1 MSDTMMNEK
10 DFSAALEAAR
20 TTVHSGGHPFSVA
33 WANGELS
40 LKQIGEWAVQ
50 HFYYI
55 DAIPQQFAQFF
66 CRLDD
71 LEARQH
77 MLENLLGEEMPDT
90 PEKRHP
96 NLLIKFGKACGMT
109 DEDFEKAEQN
119 GKVLASTRAMRSW
132 IWEMVN
138 VRHLAEGAAG
148 IMVALEGQLPTLYPK
163 YVEAM
168 RKMGLTDDDMEFFH
182 VHIEG
187 DTEHAHVGLE
197 ITNQYS
203 TTPELQQK
211 AISAVRASTEMRWRM
226 LDGINEAFVQNV
238 KQAAE

>member
-1 MSDTMMNEK
+1 MMNQK
-10 DFSAALEAAR
+10 DFYAALEGAR
-20 TTVHSGGHPFSVA
+20 APVHSGGHPFSKA
-33 WANGELS
+33 WADGDLS

-55 DAIPQQFAQFF
+55 DPIPQQFAQFF

-96 NLLIKFGKACGMT
+96 DLLVKFGKACGMS
-109 DEDFEKAEQN
+109 EDDFYKAEPR
-119 GKVLASTRAMRSW
+119 GKVLPSTRAMRSW
-132 IWEMVN
+132 IWELVN

-148 IMVALEGQLPTLYPK
+148 IMVALEGQLPTLYPA
-163 YVEAM
+163 YVDAM
-168 RKMGLTDDDMEFFH
+168 KKMGLTDEDMEFFH
-182 VHIEG
+182 VHIVG
-187 DTEHAHVGLE
+187 DVEHADVGLE
-197 ITNQYS
+197 ITAHYA
-203 TTPELQQK
+203 TTPELQEK

-226 LDGINEAFVQNV
+226 LDGIYDAFVQNWT
-238 KQAAE
+238 QAAE

>member
-1 MSDTMMNEK
+1 MTEALMNEPEFHK
-10 DFSAALEAAR
+10 ALEAAR
-20 TTVHSGGHPFSVA
+20 APVHSGGHPFSLA

-40 LKQIGEWAVQ
+40 REQLGKWAIQ
-50 HFYYI
+50 HWYYI
-55 DAIPQQFAQFF
+55 DPIPQQFAQFF

-77 MLENLLGEEMPDT
+77 MLENLIGEEMPDN
-90 PEKRHP
+90 PSKRHP
-96 NLLIKFGKACGMT
+96 DLLVKFGKACGLT
-109 DEDFEKAEQN
+109 EEDFYSAEEK
-119 GKVLASTRAMRSW
+119 GHVLPSTRGMSAW
-132 IWEMVN
+132 IWELVC

-168 RKMGLTDDDMEFFH
+168 HKMGFNDDELEFFH

-197 ITNQYS
+197 ITAQYAL
-203 TTPELQQK
+203 TPALQKK
-211 AISAVRASTEMRWRM
+211 AISAVRGSTEMRWRM
-226 LDGINEAFVQNV
+226 LDGIYDAVVAPTQ
-238 KQAAE
+238 QAAE

>member
-1 MSDTMMNEK
+1 MATLMNQT
-10 DFSAALEAAR
+10 DFFAALENAR
-20 TTVHSGGHPFSVA
+20 APVHSGGHPFSRA

-40 LKQIGEWAVQ
+40 LKQIGAWAVQ

-55 DAIPQQFAQFF
+55 DPIPQQFGHLF

-77 MLENLLGEEMPDT
+77 MLENLLGEENPAH

-96 NLLIKFGKACGMT
+96 NLLVKFGKACGLK
-109 DEDFEKAEQN
+109 DEDFHAAELKGN
-119 GKVLASTRAMRSW
+119 VLPSTRAMRAW

-138 VRHLAEGAAG
+138 VRHLAEAAAG

-168 RKMGLTDDDMEFFH
+168 KKMGLTDDDMEFFH
-182 VHIEG
+182 VHIMG
-187 DTEHAHVGLE
+187 DVEHADLGLR
-197 ITNQYS
+197 ITHHYA

-211 AISAVRASTEMRWRM
+211 ALACVRASTEMRWRM
-226 LDGINEAFVQNV
+226 LDGIQDAFVMR
-238 KQAAE
+238 KAAE

>member
-20 TTVHSGGHPFSVA
+20 SPVHSGGHPFSVA

-55 DAIPQQFAQFF
+55 DPIPQQFAQFF

-96 NLLIKFGKACGMT
+96 DLLVKFGKACGMS
-109 DEDFEKAEQN
+109 EDDFYNAEHT
-119 GKVLASTRAMRSW
+119 GKVLPSTRAMRSW
-132 IWEMVN
+132 IWELVN

-168 RKMGLTDDDMEFFH
+168 RKMGLNDDDMEFFH

-203 TTPELQQK
+203 STPQLQQK

-238 KQAAE
+238 QQAAE

>member
-1 MSDTMMNEK
+1 MPKAIMNQAEFFK
-10 DFSAALEAAR
+10 ALEAAR
-20 TTVHSGGHPFSVA
+20 TPVHSGGHPFSAA
-33 WANGELS
+33 WARGELS
-40 LKQIGEWAVQ
+40 LKQIGYWAVQ

-55 DAIPQQFAQFF
+55 DPIPQQFAMFF

-77 MLENLLGEEMPDT
+77 MLENLLGEENPAQ
-90 PEKRHP
+90 PSKRHP
-96 NLLIKFGKACGMT
+96 DLLVKFGKACGLKE
-109 DEDFEKAEQN
+109 EDFYAAEEQ
-119 GKVLASTRAMRSW
+119 GRILPSTRAMRSW

-168 RKMGLTDDDMEFFH
+168 KKMGLTDDDMEFFH
-182 VHIEG
+182 VHIVG
-187 DTEHAHVGLE
+187 DVEHADVGLE
-197 ITNQYS
+197 ITSHYAV
-203 TTPELQQK
+203 TPELQQK

-226 LDGINEAFVQNV
+226 LDGIFDSVV
-238 KQAAE
+238 MKKAAE

>member
-1 MSDTMMNEK
+1 MVRALMNEPEFHK
-10 DFSAALEAAR
+10 ALEAAR
-20 TTVHSGGHPFSVA
+20 SPIHSGGHPFSRA
-33 WANGELS
+33 WGAGDLS
-40 LKQIGEWAVQ
+40 LKQIGLWAVQ

-55 DAIPQQFAQFF
+55 DTIPQQFAQFY

-77 MLENLLGEEMPDT
+77 MLENLLGEENPSN
-90 PEKRHP
+90 PSKRHP
-96 NLLIKFGKACGMT
+96 DLLVKFGKACGLKE
-109 DEDFEKAEQN
+109 EDFYAAEEQ
-119 GKVLASTRAMRSW
+119 GRVLPSTRAMRSW
-132 IWEMVN
+132 IWELVN

-197 ITNQYS
+197 ITSHYA
-203 TTPELQQK
+203 TTPELQSK
-211 AISAVRASTEMRWRM
+211 SITCVRASTEMRWRM
-226 LDGINEAFVQNV
+226 LDGIYDAVAM
-238 KQAAE
+238 KKAAE

>member
-1 MSDTMMNEK
+1 MTKAMMAQEEFFK
-10 DFSAALEAAR
+10 ALEGAR
-20 TTVHSGGHPFSVA
+20 APIHSGGHPFSKA
-33 WANGELS
+33 WADGELS
-40 LKQIGEWAVQ
+40 LRQIGEWAVQ

-55 DAIPQQFAQFF
+55 DPIPQQFGHFF

-77 MLENLLGEEMPDT
+77 MLENLIGEEMPDT

-96 NLLIKFGKACGMT
+96 DLLVKFGKACGMAE
-109 DEDFEKAEQN
+109 EDFFEAEAR
-119 GKVLASTRAMRSW
+119 GKVLPSTRAMRSW

-148 IMVALEGQLPTLYPK
+148 IMVALEGQLPTLYPA

-168 RKMGLTDDDMEFFH
+168 SKMGLNDEDMEFFH
-182 VHIEG
+182 VHIVG
-187 DTEHAHVGLE
+187 DVEHAEVGLE
-197 ITNQYS
+197 ITSQYA

-211 AISAVRASTEMRWRM
+211 ALSAVRASMEMRWRM
-226 LDGINEAFVQNV
+226 LDGINEAFVQNWT
-238 KQAAE
+238 QAAE

>member
-1 MSDTMMNEK
+1 MATLMNQK
-10 DFSAALEAAR
+10 DFFAALESAR
-20 TTVHSGGHPFSVA
+20 TPVHSGGHPFSRA

-40 LKQIGEWAVQ
+40 LKQIGFWAVQ

-55 DAIPQQFAQFF
+55 DPIPQQFGHFF

-77 MLENLLGEEMPDT
+77 MLENLLGEENPAF

-96 NLLIKFGKACGMT
+96 ALLVKFGKACGLT
-109 DEDFEKAEQN
+109 DDDFYGAELKGN
-119 GKVLASTRAMRSW
+119 VLPSTRAMRAW

-138 VRHLAEGAAG
+138 VRHLAEAAAG

-168 RKMGLTDDDMEFFH
+168 KKMGLTDDDMEFFH
-182 VHIEG
+182 VHIVG
-187 DTEHAHVGLE
+187 DVEHADVGLR
-197 ITNQYS
+197 ITHHYAHN
-203 TTPELQQK
+203 PELQQK
-211 AISAVRASTEMRWRM
+211 ALAAVRASTEMRWRM
-226 LDGINEAFVQNV
+226 LDGIQDAVV
-238 KQAAE
+238 MRKAAE

>member
-1 MSDTMMNEK
+1 MSETMMNEK

-20 TTVHSGGHPFSVA
+20 SPVHSGGHPFSVA
-33 WANGELS
+33 WANGDLS

-55 DAIPQQFAQFF
+55 DPIPQQFAQFF

-96 NLLIKFGKACGMT
+96 DLLVKFGQACGMT
-109 DEDFEKAEQN
+109 ADDFYNAEHT
-119 GKVLASTRAMRSW
+119 GKILPSTRAMRSW
-132 IWEMVN
+132 IWELVN

-203 TTPELQQK
+203 STPALQQK

>member
-1 MSDTMMNEK
+1 MTNKIMNEQAFFK
-10 DFSAALEAAR
+10 ALEAAR
-20 TTVHSGGHPFSVA
+20 TPVHSGGHPFSRA

-40 LKQIGEWAVQ
+40 LKQIGFWATQ

-55 DAIPQQFAQFF
+55 DPIPQQFGHLF

-71 LEARQH
+71 LEARRH
-77 MLENLLGEEMPDT
+77 MLENLMGEENPGE

-96 NLLIKFGKACGMT
+96 NLLVKFGKACGMR
-109 DEDFEKAEQN
+109 DEDFHDAEAL
-119 GKVLASTRAMRSW
+119 GKVLPSTRAMRAW

-138 VRHLAEGAAG
+138 VRHLAEAAAG
-148 IMVALEGQLPTLYPK
+148 IMVALEGQLPTLFPK

-182 VHIEG
+182 VHILG
-187 DTEHAHVGLE
+187 DVEHADFGLR
-197 ITNQYS
+197 ITARYA

-211 AISAVRASTEMRWRM
+211 AISCVRASTEMRWRM
-226 LDGINEAFVQNV
+226 LDGIHEAVV
-238 KQAAE
+238 TKRAAA